1 MANNGLIE
9 WKPIWTAPK
18 DETSVLLLC
27 DGEIIQGYW
36 SWGEWCQNII
46 STNYD
51 VSSPVFECCPSDW
64 APIPWQTF
72 E

>member
-9 WKPIWTAPK
+9 WKKIDNAPK

-27 DGEIIQGYW
+27 DDKIIQGYW

-46 STNYD
+46 STTYD
-51 VSSPVFECCPSDW
+51 MSYPVFVYSPSHW